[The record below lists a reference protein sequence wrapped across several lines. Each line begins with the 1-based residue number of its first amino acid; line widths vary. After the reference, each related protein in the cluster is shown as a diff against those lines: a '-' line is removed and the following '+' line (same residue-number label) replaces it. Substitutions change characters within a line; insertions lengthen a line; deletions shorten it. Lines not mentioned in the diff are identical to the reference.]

1 MPHLVLASAI
11 ALAAAAAAAPD
22 TVFTL
27 YRNSVLDA
35 SAREHVATFDT
46 DQGRSYNQENC
57 WTAQKLFQAQSGV
70 TVTFWCEKGRFHE

>member
-1 MPHLVLASAI
+1 MTPHLVLASAI
-11 ALAAAAAAAPD
+11 FLTAAVPPD
-22 TVFTL
+22 AVFTL
-27 YRNSVLDA
+27 YRNSVLDT

-46 DQGRSYNQENC
+46 DQGAPYNQENC